1 MAATTESFL
10 SGGTPVPTEVFEPQS
25 TGKHRAVLILHG
37 TFGLLP
43 QFRADIVSFAEALVA
58 NDIAAT
64 IPHYF
69 EATDTKPG
77 LSVLQRENMAKLP
90 IWKKTCAD
98 AYAFMAADG
107 RFEAD
112 HLGAIGFSLGGN
124 LALNLAMAPP
134 PGTTVQCVVDFFGPT
149 RLVPLDDKFAR
160 LPLVLI
166 QHGTADTLV
175 PTAESDH
182 LARELERVG
191 KSKDRDYFL
200 ELYEGEGHGFKEPA
214 LTRSR
219 NRTLEFVDKTL

>member
-1 MAATTESFL
+1 VAATTESFL
-10 SGGTPVPTEVFEPQS
+10 SGGNPVPTEVLQPPS
-25 TGKHRAVLILHG
+25 AGKHRAVLILHG

-69 EATDTKPG
+69 ETTSTEPG
-77 LSVLQRENMAKLP
+77 LSVLQQENLANLP
-90 IWKKTCAD
+90 IWKNACAD

-107 RFEAD
+107 GFDTA
-112 HLGAIGFSLGGN
+112 HLGVIGFSLGGN

-149 RLVPLDDKFAR
+149 TLVPLDDKFAR

-166 QHGTADTLV
+166 QHGAADTLV
-175 PTAESDH
+175 PPSESDH
-182 LARELERVG
+182 LARELVRVG
-191 KSKDRDYFL
+191 KQKDRDYFL
-200 ELYEGEGHGFKEPA
+200 EMHEGKVMA
-214 LTRSR
+214 SKSR
-219 NRTLEFVDKTL
+219 H